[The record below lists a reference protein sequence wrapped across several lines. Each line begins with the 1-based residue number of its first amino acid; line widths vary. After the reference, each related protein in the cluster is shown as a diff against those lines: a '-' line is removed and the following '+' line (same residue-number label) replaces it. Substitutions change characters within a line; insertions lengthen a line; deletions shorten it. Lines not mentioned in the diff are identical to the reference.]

1 MGRHELRHV
10 APVQLKPLN
19 VRRRCLLGYLL
30 QAVITAAALRGKVG
44 VGFDARVAHARRKWP
59 LEIVHVIVVKH
70 WKQVRREQRVWN
82 LRAAG
87 IEYSYGQRQ
96 HKRSCALRD
105 DGVECQAH
113 VAQDELAVV
122 HDLLGES

>member
-1 MGRHELRHV
+1 M
-10 APVQLKPLN
+10 
-19 VRRRCLLGYLL
+19 
-30 QAVITAAALRGKVG
+30 
-44 VGFDARVAHARRKWP
+44 
-59 LEIVHVIVVKH
+59 IVVK
-70 WKQVRREQRVWN
+70 QVSRREGAEQRVWN

>member
-44 VGFDARVAHARRKWP
+44 VGFDALVTHARSKWP
-59 LEIVHVIVVKH
+59 LEIVHVIVV
-70 WKQVRREQRVWN
+70 KQVRREQRVWN

>member
-59 LEIVHVIVVKH
+59 LEIVHVIVVK
-70 WKQVRREQRVWN
+70 QFRREQRVWSLLN

>member
-1 MGRHELRHV
+1 MR
-10 APVQLKPLN
+10 
-19 VRRRCLLGYLL
+19 
-30 QAVITAAALRGKVG
+30 
-44 VGFDARVAHARRKWP
+44 
-59 LEIVHVIVVKH
+59 
-70 WKQVRREQRVWN
+70 N